1 MGCYNFLK
9 VMDVWGTC
17 QDILGCDGTTLLG
30 KKSIKQDS
38 DPKFA
43 WCATCREHLYFV
55 TGFGL
60 ECGGMEAVQLGVSCV
75 NIRNS
80 IVYFVT

>member
-38 DPKFA
+38 DPQVCLVCHMQGA
-43 WCATCREHLYFV
+43 PVLCDRLWVGVWWDEGCATWCELCKY
-55 TGFGL
+55 
-60 ECGGMEAVQLGVSCV
+60 
-75 NIRNS
+75 
-80 IVYFVT
+80 

>member
-1 MGCYNFLK
+1 MFGGPARTSWD
-9 VMDVWGTC
+9 VMAPPFWERKALSRIVT
-17 QDILGCDGTTLLG
+17 
-30 KKSIKQDS
+30 
-38 DPKFA
+38 PKFA

-60 ECGGMEAVQLGVSCV
+60 ECGGMKAVRLGVSCV
-75 NIRNS
+75 SIRNS